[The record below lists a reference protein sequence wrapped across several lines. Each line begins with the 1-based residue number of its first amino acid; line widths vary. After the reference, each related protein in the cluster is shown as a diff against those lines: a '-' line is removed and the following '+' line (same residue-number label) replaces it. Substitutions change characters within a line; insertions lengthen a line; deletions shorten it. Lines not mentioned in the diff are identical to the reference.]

1 MSSGSNQTALSVAI
15 LVGSLVFVAS
25 AWPRRALQARV
36 DPPVHLAAPPVVD
49 HASVPPDP
57 HVLRVCADPNNMPF
71 SNARHEGFENR
82 IAELVGRDLGRT
94 VKYYWQPQRRGF
106 IRTTLK
112 AGECDVV
119 IGVPS
124 SFDLVRVTR
133 PYYRSAYY
141 FVSNRS
147 RGLHIRSLDDPRLRR
162 LRVGVEITGDDYDN
176 PPAAQAL
183 ASRHILDNVAGYTVY
198 GEYSRDH
205 PSWGLMTALERNDV
219 DVAIAW
225 GPLAGYVAR
234 RTHVQLEMH
243 PVTPEVDMPFLPFVY
258 DISMGVR
265 REDQALA
272 AALDDVIQKRQH
284 EIQSILR
291 DYGVPFGAAGTEVQG

>member
-1 MSSGSNQTALSVAI
+1 MSSGSKQTALSVAI
-15 LVGSLVFVAS
+15 LAGSLLFVAS
-25 AWPRRALQARV
+25 VRPERAPAQPP
-36 DPPVHLAAPPVVD
+36 PPVHLAAPPVVE
-49 HASVPPDP
+49 HPTVPPDP
-57 HVLRVCADPNNMPF
+57 HVLRVCADPNNLPF
-71 SNARHEGFENR
+71 ANERGEGFENR
-82 IAELVGRDLGRT
+82 IAEVVARDLGRT

-124 SFDLVRVTR
+124 SFDLTRVTR

-141 FVSNRS
+141 FVSKRA
-147 RGLHIRSLDDPRLRR
+147 RGLHVRSLDDPRLRR
-162 LRVGVEITGDDYDN
+162 LRVGIEITGDDYDN

-183 ASRHILDNVAGYTVY
+183 AARHIIDNVHGYTVY
-198 GEYSRDH
+198 GDYSTDH
-205 PSWGLMTALERNDV
+205 PSWGLMNALAHGDV

-234 RTHVQLEMH
+234 QTHAAVEMH

-265 REDQALA
+265 REDQPLA
-272 AALDDVIQKRQH
+272 AALDDAIERH
-284 EIQSILR
+284 GREIRSILA
-291 DYGVPFGAAGTEVQG
+291 DYGVPFADPGKGVQG

>member
-1 MSSGSNQTALSVAI
+1 MSSGSKQTALSIAI
-15 LVGSLVFVAS
+15 LTGSLAFTAT
-25 AWPRRALQARV
+25 AHRAPSQL
-36 DPPVHLAAPPVVD
+36 PTVHLAAPAFVERQ
-49 HASVPPDP
+49 SIPPNP

-71 SNARHEGFENR
+71 SNDRREGFENR
-82 IAELVGRDLGRT
+82 IAELVARDLGRT
-94 VKYYWQPQRRGF
+94 VQYYWQPQRRGF

-124 SFDLVRVTR
+124 SFDLVRVTQ

-141 FVSNRS
+141 FVSNRA

-162 LRVGVEITGDDYDN
+162 LRVGIEITGDDYDN

-183 ASRHILDNVAGYTVY
+183 AARHIIDNVHGYTVY
-198 GEYSRDH
+198 GNYSSDH
-205 PSWGLMTALERNDV
+205 PSWGLMNALAREDV

-225 GPLAGYVAR
+225 GPLAGYVALR
-234 RTHVQLEMH
+234 SDAPVEMH
-243 PVTPEVDMPFLPFVY
+243 PVRPEVDMPFLPFVY

-272 AALDDVIQKRQH
+272 TALDDVIQKREP
-284 EIQSILR
+284 EIRSILTG
-291 DYGVPFGAAGTEVQG
+291 YGVPFAVGGKGVRG